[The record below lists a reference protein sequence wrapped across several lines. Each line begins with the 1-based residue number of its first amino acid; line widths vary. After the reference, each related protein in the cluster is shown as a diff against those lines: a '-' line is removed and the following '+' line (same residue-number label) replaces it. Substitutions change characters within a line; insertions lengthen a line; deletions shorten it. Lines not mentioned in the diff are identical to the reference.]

1 MRYQENT
8 MFILYIILF
17 VINLLIYINS
27 EYIFNMLM
35 YYGKNDKYLG
45 SLINLG
51 SSPLSLGNNCKLKYS
66 NELYTQILTLSK
78 QYVGDISKL
87 SIVEIPCVNVNSA
100 KHISNK
106 FNPKKVTCITEYKLF
121 VNLINEISNDNQ
133 IEYKLGNAKNL
144 TKLKIDNKSVDL
156 VLSVEVNRNK
166 YDYNIIASNLKNFLT
181 PTKFWIIA
189 DIFELKTFK
198 DFKNLLKKNKF
209 TIRYIYN
216 ITSNIISSIE
226 CDNNRKKEQF
236 ISNLPLL
243 KKYTIEKFITT
254 DSTIYN
260 DLINGTKQYLVIITI
275 R

>member
-35 YYGKNDKYLG
+35 YYGNNNNYYG

-51 SSPLSLGNNCKLKYS
+51 SSPLSLGNTCKLKYS
-66 NELYTQILTLSK
+66 NELYTQILNLSK
-78 QYVGDISKL
+78 QYIGDINKL
-87 SIVEIPCVNVNSA
+87 NIVEIPCVNVNSA
-100 KHISNK
+100 KHIINK
-106 FNPKKVTCITEYKLF
+106 FNPPKVTCITEYKLF
-121 VNLINEISNDNQ
+121 VNLMNEINNDNQ
-133 IEYKLGNAKNL
+133 IEYKLGNIKNL
-144 TKLKIDNKSVDL
+144 STLKIDNKSVDV
-156 VLSVEVNRNK
+156 VLSIEANRNK
-166 YDYNIIASNLKNFLT
+166 YNYNIIAANLKNFLV
-181 PTKFWIIA
+181 PQKFWIIA
-189 DIFELKTFK
+189 DVFELKTFK
-198 DFKNLLKKNKF
+198 NFKNLLKKNKF

-254 DSTIYN
+254 NSTIYT
-260 DLINGTKQYLVIITI
+260 DLINGTKQYLVIISI

>member
-1 MRYQENT
+1 M
-8 MFILYIILF
+8 
-17 VINLLIYINS
+17 
-27 EYIFNMLM
+27 
-35 YYGKNDKYLG
+35 
-45 SLINLG
+45 
-51 SSPLSLGNNCKLKYS
+51 
-66 NELYTQILTLSK
+66 
-78 QYVGDISKL
+78 
-87 SIVEIPCVNVNSA
+87 
-100 KHISNK
+100 
-106 FNPKKVTCITEYKLF
+106 
-121 VNLINEISNDNQ
+121 NLINEISNDNQ
-133 IEYKLGNAKNL
+133 IEYKLGNVKNL

-209 TIRYIYN
+209 TVRYIYN

-243 KKYTIEKFITT
+243 KNYTIEKFITT